1 MFSFFEKLR
10 NLDLVLLCSV
20 LGISLFSAAALYSI
34 GLGKEPQ
41 SFEFLSHQF
50 AIFGAGFIIA
60 LCISLVNYR
69 VFRNGSILLYAGSIA
84 LLFIVLIFGE
94 KIRGTR
100 GWFFIGSLGIQPAEL
115 AKIALIVMLA
125 WYFSSWTRQVGRL
138 RHILVSGAL
147 TLVPFLLILLQPDF
161 GSAVILFII
170 WVTSIGMSGIPKRYV
185 VSLGVL
191 LLVLFS
197 SAWLFFFADYQKQRI
212 TTFLFPSAD
221 ISGAGYNV
229 RQASIAIGAGQFFGA
244 GIGAGSQ
251 SHLKFLPEAQ
261 TDFVFS
267 VIAEEFGF
275 VGVFFLLLL
284 WYMFFNR
291 AFHLLKNV
299 NDDFSAFIV
308 LGCIMM
314 IFSELAI
321 NIGGNLGLVPLT
333 GIPLPLVSYGGSS
346 LLVTLMAVGLMQSIV
361 IHRAEYSHRG

>member
-1 MFSFFEKLR
+1 MLSFLAKLR
-10 NLDLVLLCSV
+10 HLDLVLLCSV
-20 LGISLFSAAALYSI
+20 LGISLFSIAALYSI

-41 SFEFLSHQF
+41 SFEYLMHQSV
-50 AIFGAGFIIA
+50 ILGAGLFCVLGIA
-60 LCISLVNYR
+60 LVNYR
-69 VFRNGSILLYAGSIA
+69 VFRNVSIPFYGAALA
-84 LLFIVLIFGE
+84 LLLAVLLFGE

-100 GWFFIGSLGIQPAEL
+100 GWFFIGNLGIQPAEV
-115 AKIALIVMLA
+115 AKLALILVLA

-185 VSLGVL
+185 VSMGVL

-221 ISGAGYNV
+221 IRGSGYNV
-229 RQASIAIGAGQFFGA
+229 RQASIAIGAGQFLGT

-251 SHLKFLPEAQ
+251 SHLKFLPETQ

-275 VGVFFLLLL
+275 VGVSFLLLL
-284 WYMFFNR
+284 WYLFFSR
-291 AFHLLKNV
+291 VFYLLKSAA
-299 NDDFSAFIV
+299 DDFSAFIV
-308 LGCIMM
+308 LGCAMM

-333 GIPLPLVSYGGSS
+333 GIALPLVSYGGSS
-346 LLVTLMAVGLMQSIV
+346 LFVTLLAVGLLQSIA
-361 IHRAEYSHRG
+361 IHKLQYS

>member
-1 MFSFFEKLR
+1 MYSFLIKLR
-10 NLDLVLLCSV
+10 HLDLVLLCSV
-20 LGISLFSAAALYSI
+20 IGISLFSIAALYSI
-34 GLGKEPQ
+34 GLGKETQ

-50 AIFGAGFIIA
+50 VILCAGFVVLLVIA
-60 LCISLVNYR
+60 LINYR
-69 VFRNGSILLYAGSIA
+69 VYRNICIPAYICAIA
-84 LLFIVLIFGE
+84 LLLAVLIFGE

-100 GWFFIGSLGIQPAEL
+100 GWFFIGSTGIQPAEI
-115 AKIALIVMLA
+115 AKIALIMMLA

-138 RHILVSGAL
+138 RHILVSGAI
-147 TLVPFLLILLQPDF
+147 TVVPFLLILAQPDF

-170 WVTSIGMSGIPKRYV
+170 WATAIGMSGIPKRYV
-185 VSLGVL
+185 ISIGVI

-221 ISGAGYNV
+221 VQGSGYNV
-229 RQASIAIGAGQFFGA
+229 RQARIAIGAGQFFGA

-251 SHLKFLPEAQ
+251 SHLKFLPETQ

-284 WYMFFNR
+284 WCMFFYR
-291 AFHLLKNV
+291 AFYLLKNAA
-299 NDDFSAFIV
+299 DDFSAFIV

-314 IFSELAI
+314 IFSELSI

-333 GIPLPLVSYGGSS
+333 GIALPLVSYGGSS
-346 LLVTLMAVGLMQSIV
+346 LIVTLISIGLLQSIY
-361 IHRAEYSHRG
+361 IHRTEYALRS